1 MKNYSVDEALDLFNE
16 DLFREIILSP
26 EVMRLR
32 DISFLGSIDKTEKVK
47 KTSRFD
53 HSIGVAYL
61 AYKTSEK
68 LNLDSETKK
77 YLIIASLLHD
87 IGHGPLSHS
96 LEPII
101 KDLLKIDHST
111 ITKRLIVGTYK
122 LPTEE
127 KNNICKILKKY
138 NVDRTKITDIL
149 NGKSNNF
156 GSVLFKN
163 PFNIDT
169 LDGIN
174 RVAFSLD
181 VNYTEPEKIVD
192 LFYVKGDKILIY
204 AKNKDVFDRF
214 WDLKTHIYLKYIYS
228 ENNLSSE
235 LLMQKYYQYI
245 LNGKEIKKFAL
256 MPDSKLFD
264 FFKEGSNL
272 ENVKKFIKLYKDDG
286 VKVKHNSKCFIK
298 YDNTNCFYLDSDEID
313 LNDFSLLYKRKSKEK
328 EFEIALEEDKIIK
341 LIQ

>member
-1 MKNYSVDEALDLFNE
+1 MKNYSVAEALDLFNE

-32 DISFLGSIDKTEKVK
+32 DISFLGSIEKTDKVK

-61 AYKTSEK
+61 AYKASKK

-77 YLIIASLLHD
+77 HLIIASLLHD

-101 KDLLKIDHST
+101 KDILKIDHST

-122 LPTEE
+122 LATEK
-127 KNNICKILKKY
+127 KNNIYKILKKY
-138 NVDRTKITDIL
+138 NIDRTKITNIL
-149 NGKSNNF
+149 NGKSDDF
-156 GSVLFKN
+156 GSLLFKN

-181 VNYTEPEKIVD
+181 IDYIEPEKIVD
-192 LFYVKGDKILIY
+192 LFYVKNDKILVY
-204 AKNKDVFDRF
+204 AKNKNVFDSF
-214 WDLKTHIYLKYIYS
+214 WDLKAHIYSKYIYD

-235 LLMQKYYQYI
+235 LLMQKYYKYI
-245 LNGKEIKKFAL
+245 LHKKHVKNFAL
-256 MPDSKLFD
+256 MDDNNLFA
-264 FFKEGSNL
+264 FFKEGNDL
-272 ENVKKFIKLYKDDG
+272 ENVNGFINFYQNNNIKI
-286 VKVKHNSKCFIK
+286 KHNLKWFFK
-298 YDNTNCFYLDSDEID
+298 YDTNFFDSDSDEID
-313 LNDFSLLYKRKSKEK
+313 LNNFYLIYKRESKEK
-328 EFEIALEEDKIIK
+328 ELEISLEKDKIMN

>member
-1 MKNYSVDEALDLFNE
+1 MKNYSVAEALDLFNE

-32 DISFLGSIDKTEKVK
+32 DISFLGSIEKTDKVK

-61 AYKTSEK
+61 AYKASKK

-77 YLIIASLLHD
+77 HLIIASLLHD

-122 LPTEE
+122 LATEE

-138 NVDRTKITDIL
+138 NIDRTKITNIL
-149 NGKSNNF
+149 NGKSDDF
-156 GSVLFKN
+156 GPLLFKN

-181 VNYTEPEKIVD
+181 IDYIEPEEVVD
-192 LFYVKGDKILIY
+192 LFYVKKDKILVY
-204 AKNKDVFDRF
+204 AKNKNVFDSF
-214 WDLKTHIYLKYIYS
+214 WDLKAHIYSKYIYN

-235 LLMQKYYQYI
+235 LLMQKYYKYI
-245 LNGKEIKKFAL
+245 LHKKGVKNFAL
-256 MPDSKLFD
+256 MDDNNLFA
-264 FFKEGSNL
+264 FFKEGNDL
-272 ENVKKFIKLYKDDG
+272 ENVNDFINIYQNNNIKI
-286 VKVKHNSKCFIK
+286 KHNRKYFFK
-298 YDNTNCFYLDSDEID
+298 YDTNCFYLESEEID
-313 LNDFSLLYKRKSKEK
+313 LNNFHLIYKRESKEN
-328 EFEIALEEDKIIK
+328 ELEISLKKDKIMN

>member
-1 MKNYSVDEALDLFNE
+1 MKNYSVAEALDLFNE

-32 DISFLGSIDKTEKVK
+32 DISFLGSIEKTDKVK

-61 AYKTSEK
+61 AYKASKK

-77 YLIIASLLHD
+77 HLIIASLLHD

-101 KDLLKIDHST
+101 KDILKIDHST

-122 LPTEE
+122 LATEE

-138 NVDRTKITDIL
+138 NIDRTKITNIL
-149 NGKSNNF
+149 NGKSDDF
-156 GSVLFKN
+156 GSLLFKN

-181 VNYTEPEKIVD
+181 IDYIEPEKIVD
-192 LFYVKGDKILIY
+192 LFYVKNDKILVY
-204 AKNKDVFDRF
+204 AKNKNVFDSF
-214 WDLKTHIYLKYIYS
+214 WDLKAHIYSKYIYD

-235 LLMQKYYQYI
+235 LLMQKYYKYI
-245 LNGKEIKKFAL
+245 LHKKHVKNFAL
-256 MPDSKLFD
+256 MDDNNLFA
-264 FFKEGSNL
+264 FFKEGNDL
-272 ENVKKFIKLYKDDG
+272 ENVNGFINFYQNNNIKI
-286 VKVKHNSKCFIK
+286 KHNLKWFFK
-298 YDNTNCFYLDSDEID
+298 YDTNCFYLDSDEID
-313 LNDFSLLYKRKSKEK
+313 LNNFYLIYKRESKEK
-328 EFEIALEEDKIIK
+328 ELEISLEKDKIMN

>member
-1 MKNYSVDEALDLFNE
+1 MKNYSVAEALDLFNE

-32 DISFLGSIDKTEKVK
+32 DISFLGSIEKTDKVK

-61 AYKTSEK
+61 AYKASKK

-77 YLIIASLLHD
+77 HLIIASLLHD

-122 LPTEE
+122 LATEE

-138 NVDRTKITDIL
+138 NIDRTKITNIL
-149 NGKSNNF
+149 NGKSDDF
-156 GSVLFKN
+156 GSLLFKN

-181 VNYTEPEKIVD
+181 IDYIEPEKIVD
-192 LFYVKGDKILIY
+192 LFYVKNDKILVY
-204 AKNKDVFDRF
+204 AKNKNVFDSF
-214 WDLKTHIYLKYIYS
+214 WDLKAHIYSKYIYD

-235 LLMQKYYQYI
+235 LLMQKYYKYI
-245 LNGKEIKKFAL
+245 LHKKHVKNFAL
-256 MPDSKLFD
+256 MDDNNLFA
-264 FFKEGSNL
+264 FFKEGNDL
-272 ENVKKFIKLYKDDG
+272 ENVNDFINIYQNNNIKI
-286 VKVKHNSKCFIK
+286 KHNRKYFFK
-298 YDNTNCFYLDSDEID
+298 YDTNCFYLESEEID
-313 LNDFSLLYKRKSKEK
+313 LNNFHLIYKRESKEN
-328 EFEIALEEDKIIK
+328 ELEISLKKDKIMN